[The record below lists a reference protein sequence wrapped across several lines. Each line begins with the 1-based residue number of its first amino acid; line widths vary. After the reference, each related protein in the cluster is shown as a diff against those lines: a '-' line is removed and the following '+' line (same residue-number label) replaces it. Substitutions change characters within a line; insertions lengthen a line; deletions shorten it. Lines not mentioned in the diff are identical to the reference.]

1 MDPYVLEMT
10 PQAPVLT
17 DTSRMGLP
25 TRDHLETLSVIGTE
39 LMIGRVISHQG
50 NGTHARRFVLTRR
63 PRILCVGRAA
73 ISIRSL
79 AIAEEF
85 AVVRLAR

>member
-1 MDPYVLEMT
+1 MIPR
-10 PQAPVLT
+10 PPVLT
-17 DTSRMGLP
+17 NTSRMGLP
-25 TRDHLETLSVIGTE
+25 ARDHLETVSVIGTE

-50 NGTHARRFVLTRR
+50 NGAHARRFVLTHG

-73 ISIRSL
+73 IFIGRL
-79 AIAEEF
+79 AIADEF